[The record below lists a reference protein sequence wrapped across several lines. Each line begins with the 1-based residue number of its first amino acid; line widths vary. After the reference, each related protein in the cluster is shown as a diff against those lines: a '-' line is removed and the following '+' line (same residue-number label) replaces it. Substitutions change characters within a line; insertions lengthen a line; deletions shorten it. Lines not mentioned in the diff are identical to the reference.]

1 MCKECLELIAKADDT
16 EFLDSLEL
24 THAERAVLE
33 ELYKQGEEKII
44 EILELQGKAL
54 HDAILELSEELL
66 IDIGELGKVL
76 VSVQSG
82 ELFTVQFEQ
91 AVYDAFQPLYHL
103 AGETELI
110 ALDPDKVWSVEN
122 KAASRFAKKLKKL
135 VPDMN
140 GTSKDVITRAFQKAI
155 KEGKTNGERAVLV
168 RDISAAAAKGDA
180 GPFTMERA
188 VTISRTM
195 STAAANGGKLEGWKQ
210 SEVVTGKKWRSAGG
224 DRTRKT
230 HKKAN
235 KQVQLLDKPF
245 TVGKSKL
252 MFPGDPSG
260 RPEEIIQCRCTMQS
274 VMD

>member
-1 MCKECLELIAKADDT
+1 MCKDCWELIVKADDT
-16 EFLDSLEL
+16 EFLNSLDL
-24 THAERAVLE
+24 THTERTILE
-33 ELYKQGEEKII
+33 ELYKQGEDKII

-54 HDAILELSEELL
+54 HDAIQELSEELL
-66 IDIGELGKVL
+66 IDIEELGKVL
-76 VSVQSG
+76 ISVQSG

-103 AGETELI
+103 AGETELN

-122 KAASRFAKKLKKL
+122 KAASRFAKKLQKL

-140 GTSKDVITRAFQKAI
+140 ETSKDVMTRAFQKAI
-155 KEGKTNGERAVLV
+155 DEGKTNGERAVLI

-188 VTISRTM
+188 VTITRTM
-195 STAAANGGKLEGWKQ
+195 STAAANGGKMEGWKR
-210 SEVVTGKKWRSAGG
+210 SEVVTAKKWRSAGG
-224 DRTRKT
+224 NRTRKT

-245 TVGKSKL
+245 IVGKSKL

-274 VMD
+274 VID

>member
-1 MCKECLELIAKADDT
+1 MCKDCWELIAKADDT

-24 THAERAVLE
+24 NHAERAVLE
-33 ELYKQGEEKII
+33 ELYKHGENRIV

-76 VSVQSG
+76 LSVQSG
-82 ELFTVQFEQ
+82 DLFTVQFEQ
-91 AVYDAFQPLYHL
+91 AVYDSFTPLYHL
-103 AGETELI
+103 AGESELMV
-110 ALDPDKVWSVEN
+110 LNTDKTWSTKN
-122 KAASRFAKKLKKL
+122 KAASRFAKNLQKL

-140 GTSKDVITRAFQKAI
+140 GTSKDVMTRAFQKAI
-155 KEGKTNGERAVLV
+155 KEGKTPSERALLV
-168 RDISAAAAKGDA
+168 REISAAAAKGDV
-180 GPFTMERA
+180 GPFNMERA
-188 VTISRTM
+188 ITVSRTM
-195 STAAANGGKLEGWKQ
+195 STAAANGGKFEGWKQ
-210 SEVVTGKKWRSAGG
+210 SEVVTGKKWRSSKG

-235 KQVQLLDKPF
+235 GQIQQLDKPF

-260 RPEEIIQCRCTMQS
+260 RAEEIIRCRCTMQS
-274 VMD
+274 IMQ